1 MPEKH
6 ETHPFEEGMIITNE
20 PGIYIEGSHGIRTE
34 NQLIVKKAEKN
45 ENGQFMEFENITMS
59 PIDLDGINPE
69 LLTKRERDY
78 LNAYHKQVYDV
89 IGPHLTEEERD
100 WLKEYTREV

>member
-1 MPEKH
+1 
-6 ETHPFEEGMIITNE
+6 MIITNE

>member
-1 MPEKH
+1 
-6 ETHPFEEGMIITNE
+6 MIITDE

-34 NQLIVKKAEKN
+34 NQLLVKKAEKN
-45 ENGQFMEFENITMS
+45 ENGQFMVFENITMS
-59 PIDLDGINPE
+59 PIDLDGINAE

-78 LNAYHKQVYDV
+78 LNDYHRQVYEV
-89 IGPHLTEEERD
+89 IGPHLTAEERK